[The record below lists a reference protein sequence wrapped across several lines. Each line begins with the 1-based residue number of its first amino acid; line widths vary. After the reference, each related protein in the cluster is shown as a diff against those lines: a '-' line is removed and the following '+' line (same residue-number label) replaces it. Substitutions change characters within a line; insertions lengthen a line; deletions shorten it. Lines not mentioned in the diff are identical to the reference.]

1 MTAAPTPT
9 LTYRDQPDILVVD
22 DTPANLHLLSNMLKE
37 RGYKTRPVPSG
48 MLALQAAL
56 SDPPDLILLDIH
68 MPEMNGFEVCQSLKA
83 DSRLKDIP
91 VIFISALSE
100 VLDKVKAFQVGGM
113 DYITKPFQFDEVQAR
128 VEAHLKIRRLQ
139 EELEQHNRQ
148 LGKLVQTQVKKISDT
163 QMAMIFSLA
172 KLAESRDDD
181 SGMHLERV
189 QALCKKLAEGLGRQ
203 SRFGRQVDEKYVETI
218 FHASPLHDIGKVAIP
233 DRILLKPGKLT
244 PEEFEVMKTHAVLG
258 AEKLE
263 AVQRKYP
270 GNAMLDMGIAI
281 ARFHH
286 EKWNGQ
292 GYPQGLAGEAIPLA
306 ARIMAVVDVYETLRA
321 KRCYKDAYSH
331 EESAEIIGSSS
342 GTHFDPELVKVFI
355 EFKDEFRKIRDELK
369 D

>member
-1 MTAAPTPT
+1 MSLSLSHPEKPN
-9 LTYRDQPDILVVD
+9 ILVVD
-22 DTPANLHLLSNMLKE
+22 DTPANLHLLTGMLKD

-48 MLALQAAL
+48 MLGLQAAL

-83 DSRLKDIP
+83 DEKLKDIP
-91 VIFISALSE
+91 VIFISALNE
-100 VLDKVKAFQVGGM
+100 VLDKVKAFSVGGV

-128 VEAHLKIRRLQ
+128 VDTHLKLRRLQ
-139 EELEQHNRQ
+139 AELEQHNRQ
-148 LGKLVQTQVKKISDT
+148 LGKLVQAQVKKISDT

-189 QALCKKLAEGLGRQ
+189 QGFCKKLAEGLAQRA
-203 SRFGRQVDEKYVETI
+203 RFGRQVDAKFIENI
-218 FHASPLHDIGKVAIP
+218 FYASPLHDIGKVAIP
-233 DRILLKPGKLT
+233 DRIILKPGKLT
-244 PEEFEVMKTHAVLG
+244 PEEFEVMKTHAARG

-263 AVQRKYP
+263 AVQRKFP

-286 EKWNGQ
+286 EKWDGQ
-292 GYPQGLAGEAIPLA
+292 GYPQGLAGEAIPLT
-306 ARIMAVVDVYETLRA
+306 ARIMAVVDVYEALRA
-321 KRCYKDAYSH
+321 KRPYKDALSH
-331 EESAEIIGSSS
+331 EESVDIIVSSS
-342 GTHFDPELVKVFI
+342 GTHFDPEIVKVFV
-355 EFKDEFRKIRDELK
+355 ELKGDFKKIRDEMK

>member
-1 MTAAPTPT
+1 MKPP
-9 LTYRDQPDILVVD
+9 LPDLDKPDILVVD
-22 DTPANLHLLSNMLKE
+22 DTPANLQLLTNMMKE

-56 SDPPDLILLDIH
+56 SNPPDLILLDVI

-83 DSRLKDIP
+83 DEKLKDIP
-91 VIFISALSE
+91 VIFISALNE
-100 VLDKVKAFQVGGM
+100 VLDKVKAFSVGGV

-128 VEAHLKIRRLQ
+128 VDTHLKLRHLQ
-139 EELEQHNRQ
+139 KELEKHNQQ
-148 LGKLVQTQVKKISDT
+148 LGKLVQAQVKKISDT
-163 QMAMIFSLA
+163 QMALIFALA

-189 QALCKKLAEGLGRQ
+189 QAFCKRLAQGLAQR
-203 SRFGRQVDEKYVETI
+203 SRFGRQVDEKFIENV

-233 DRILLKPGKLT
+233 DRIILKPGKLT
-244 PEEFEVMKTHAVLG
+244 AEEFEVMKTHAKLG

-263 AVQRKYP
+263 AVQRKFP

-286 EKWNGQ
+286 EKWSGE
-292 GYPQGLAGEAIPLA
+292 GYPQGLAGEAIPLS

-321 KRCYKDAYSH
+321 KRCYKPAFSH
-331 EESAEIIGSSS
+331 EESAEIIIKSS
-342 GTHFDPELVKVFI
+342 GTHFDPEIVKVFVDLK
-355 EFKDEFRKIRDELK
+355 EEFRAIRDAMK

>member
-1 MTAAPTPT
+1 MMASAAD
-9 LTYRDQPDILVVD
+9 LDKPDILVVD
-22 DTPANLHLLSNMLKE
+22 DTPANLHLLANMLKE

-68 MPEMNGFEVCQSLKA
+68 MPAMDGYEVCQSLKA
-83 DSRLKDIP
+83 DDRLKDIP
-91 VIFISALSE
+91 VIFISALNE
-100 VLDKVKAFQVGGM
+100 VLDKVRAFSVGGM

-128 VEAHLKIRRLQ
+128 VETHLKIRRLQ
-139 EELEQHNRQ
+139 EELERHNRQ
-148 LGKLVQTQVKKISDT
+148 LGKLVQSQVKKISDT
-163 QMAMIFSLA
+163 QMALIFALA

-189 QALCKKLAEGLGRQ
+189 QTLCRKLAEGLSGQ
-203 SRFGRQVDEKYVETI
+203 GRFGSQVDDKFIETI

-244 PEEFEVMKTHAVLG
+244 DEEFGIMKTHAALG

-263 AVQRKYP
+263 AVQRKFP
-270 GNAMLDMGIAI
+270 GNNFLDMGIAI
-281 ARFHH
+281 AKYHH

-331 EESAEIIGSSS
+331 EESVDIIVSSS
-342 GTHFDPELVKVFI
+342 GTHFDPEIVKIFVDL
-355 EFKDEFRKIRDELK
+355 KDDFRKLRDELK